1 MDWVESGKIG
11 YLHCQ
16 AGGFYALKLSY
27 KLCLETIPA
36 HPAKVYLMSF
46 AIIFEIHSPYCE
58 LFKTY
63 FESEAAQYS
72 V

>member
-1 MDWVESGKIG
+1 MKWIESGKIG

-16 AGGFYALKLSY
+16 ASGFYALKFSFKIY
-27 KLCLETIPA
+27 LETITV

-46 AIIFEIHSPYCE
+46 AIIFEIHSPHCE
-58 LFKTY
+58 LFRTY

>member
-1 MDWVESGKIG
+1 MDWVESSKIG
-11 YLHCQ
+11 SLHCQ
-16 AGGFYALKLSY
+16 AGGFYELKFSCKIY
-27 KLCLETIPA
+27 LETIPV

>member
-1 MDWVESGKIG
+1 MDWVESSKIDH
-11 YLHCQ
+11 LHCQ
-16 AGGFYALKLSY
+16 AGGFYALKFSCKIY
-27 KLCLETIPA
+27 LETIPV
-36 HPAKVYLMSF
+36 HPVKVYLMSF